1 MNTKHN
7 DELDRLLNELVDGT
21 LSEVDEQ
28 RLAEILRA
36 DALARGQYR
45 QFMAL
50 HADLHWD
57 YAAAAV
63 SQPGTNGQSQQGRQ
77 HRKWNGGRTWAA
89 AAMLLLAPTVKKPG
103 KHEQ

>member
-1 MNTKHN
+1 MNTTHN

-45 QFMAL
+45 RFMAL

-57 YAAAAV
+57 
-63 SQPGTNGQSQQGRQ
+63 
-77 HRKWNGGRTWAA
+77 
-89 AAMLLLAPTVKKPG
+89 
-103 KHEQ
+103 